1 MRYLS
6 ASEIVAIHDRVIE
19 ETRGLSGVRDEHLL
33 KSLAERPR
41 LSFSGSE
48 QFKTIFEKAAA
59 LLEAIA
65 TYHVF
70 LDCNKRTAISAATVF
85 LNSNGYDI
93 GLPIDESEEFVL
105 AVAQKQNT
113 LLDILHLNKLLRR
126 LGFLRTILH
135 EKIISHYL

>member
-19 ETRGLSGVRDEHLL
+19 ETRGLFGVRDEHLL

-41 LSFSGSE
+41 ASFGGSE
-48 QFKTIFEKAAA
+48 QFKTVFEKAAA

-85 LNSNGYDI
+85 LNSNGHGI
-93 GLPIDESEEFVL
+93 ELPVEESERFIL
-105 AVAQKQNT
+105 AIAQKQHSIT
-113 LLDILHLNKLLRR
+113 DIAAWLEARSRK
-126 LGFLRTILH
+126 FD
-135 EKIISHYL
+135 K